1 MTCSLTKLGRTCQA
15 HCKHLNPDHAAML
28 LVQVPHAL
36 DHKPIVRHIIW
47 SGGHPTLAITASMQS
62 KEADIVHTVRALHAT
77 IIIYERAY
85 QGPQMSLF
93 DLNHYLICA

>member
-1 MTCSLTKLGRTCQA
+1 
-15 HCKHLNPDHAAML
+15 ML
-28 LVQVPHAL
+28 LITNLLSGVVY
-36 DHKPIVRHIIW
+36 IW
-47 SGGHPTLAITASMQS
+47 SGRHPTLATTVSMQL

-93 DLNHYLICA
+93 DLNHYLICAQTLGPSHAPDS